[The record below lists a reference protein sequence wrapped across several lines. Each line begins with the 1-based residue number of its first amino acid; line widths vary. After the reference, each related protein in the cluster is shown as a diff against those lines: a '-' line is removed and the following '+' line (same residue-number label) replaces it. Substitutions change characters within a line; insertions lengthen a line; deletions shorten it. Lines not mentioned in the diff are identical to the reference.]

1 MEIDR
6 LYLTLAMKEMRES
19 RDGKAN
25 GEAEVL
31 VLLAVGSRD
40 GAVVTAHQCG
50 SGMNRS
56 LLYILVCCL
65 TGS

>member
-19 RDGKAN
+19 GDGKAN

-40 GAVVTAHQCG
+40 GAVVRAHQ
-50 SGMNRS
+50 
-56 LLYILVCCL
+56 
-65 TGS
+65 